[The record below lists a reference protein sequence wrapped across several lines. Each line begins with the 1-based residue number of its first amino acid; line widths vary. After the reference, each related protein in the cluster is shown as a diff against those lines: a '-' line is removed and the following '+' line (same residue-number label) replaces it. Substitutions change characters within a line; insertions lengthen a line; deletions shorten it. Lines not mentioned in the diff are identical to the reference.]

1 MIQEAAS
8 EYVWGVKN
16 PGRVANKYKISVLK
30 KLIKEELKV
39 TLTEQHF
46 DAKTGEPT
54 SERGRELETKMVDQA
69 IDAEKK
75 CFEWAK
81 SDPEKRDELIKHFK
95 LKGKGIPPKILEA
108 CPHKADKEAHRRL
121 AKVRDRVTRAER
133 GLPPAKDDTTQ
144 IAKVRRRTH
153 RVKQGL
159 PPAADDTTQIA
170 KVRRQR
176 LARSQNK

>member
-1 MIQEAAS
+1 MKVTREQ
-8 EYVWGVKN
+8 
-16 PGRVANKYKISVLK
+16 LK
-30 KLIKEELKV
+30 QIIKEELDA

-46 DAKTGEPT
+46 DAKTGEPLT
-54 SERGRELETKMVDQA
+54 QRGRELEKKMVDQA

-95 LKGKGIPPKILEA
+95 SKGKGIPPKILED

-121 AKVRDRVTRAER
+121 AKVRDRVTRAQR
-133 GLPPAKDDTTQ
+133 GDAPAE
-144 IAKVRRRTH
+144 
-153 RVKQGL
+153 
-159 PPAADDTTQIA
+159 DDTTQIA